1 MVGTK
6 AAIRTVEQASFR
18 NLIMEKS
25 SNKHQVIFELRGV
38 SKSFDGLQA
47 LDSVD
52 LIIHQG
58 ERHAIIGP
66 NGAGKTTLFNVIIG
80 ELEPDAGEI
89 HFFETMLN
97 KRPTRKR
104 IHAGLGRTY
113 QITNLFLEMTAEENI
128 FLAVNGSSKKALRLF
143 KPWRREREKIA
154 QVLHVAEQIGL
165 QKDYLQTPVK
175 ELSYG
180 DQRKLDLSL
189 AIAGN
194 PKLLLLDEPMAG
206 LARGERPQI
215 AKLISD
221 LDPKIAVI
229 IIEHDIEVAFDIV
242 EKVTVLHM
250 GKIIAQGEPEE
261 IRRNR
266 EVRELYM
273 GA

>member
-1 MVGTK
+1 MS
-6 AAIRTVEQASFR
+6 E
-18 NLIMEKS
+18 IMIETT
-25 SNKHQVIFELRGV
+25 NKTQQVIFELKGI

-52 LIIHQG
+52 LAIHHG

-80 ELEPDAGEI
+80 ELDPDGGEI
-89 HFFETMLN
+89 HFFSRLLN

-104 IHAGLGRTY
+104 IHMGLGRTY
-113 QITNLFLEMTAEENI
+113 QITNLFQELTAEENI
-128 FLAVNGSSKKALRLF
+128 FLAVNGSDKRALRLF
-143 KPWRREREKIA
+143 KPWRNQSGKVAR
-154 QVLHVAEQIGL
+154 VLSIAEQIGL
-165 QKDYLQTPVK
+165 QKEHLQTPVK

-206 LARGERPQI
+206 LARADRPQI
-215 AKLISD
+215 AGLISN
-221 LDPKIAVI
+221 LDPDIAVI
-229 IIEHDIEVAFDIV
+229 VIEHDIEVAFGIV
-242 EKVTVLHM
+242 ENVTVLHM
-250 GKIIAQGEPEE
+250 GRIIAQGDPEA
-261 IRRNR
+261 IRNNR

>member
-1 MVGTK
+1 MIERSDK
-6 AAIRTVEQASFR
+6 KNS
-18 NLIMEKS
+18 
-25 SNKHQVIFELRGV
+25 VIFELKGI

-52 LIIHQG
+52 LAIHHG

-80 ELEPDAGEI
+80 ELEPDAGEA
-89 HFFETMLN
+89 HLFNRLLN

-104 IHAGLGRTY
+104 IHMGLGRTY
-113 QITNLFLEMTAEENI
+113 QITNLFQELTAEQNI
-128 FLAVNGSSKKALRLF
+128 FLAVNGSDKKALRLF
-143 KPWRREREKIA
+143 KPWRQEHGKVA
-154 QVLHVAEQIGL
+154 QVLRIAEQIGL
-165 QKDYLQTPVK
+165 QKDHLQTPVK

-215 AKLISD
+215 AKLITN
-221 LDPKIAVI
+221 LDPEIAVI
-229 IIEHDIEVAFDIV
+229 IIEHNIEVAFDIV

-250 GKIIAQGEPEE
+250 GRIIAQGEPET
-261 IRRNR
+261 IRTNR
-266 EVRELYM
+266 EVREVYM

>member
-1 MVGTK
+1 MITK
-6 AAIRTVEQASFR
+6 PAKKQKA
-18 NLIMEKS
+18 
-25 SNKHQVIFELRGV
+25 IFELKDI

-47 LDSVD
+47 LDNVN
-52 LIIHQG
+52 LTVHHG

-80 ELEPDAGEI
+80 ELDPDAGEI
-89 HFFETMLN
+89 HLYGRLLN

-104 IHAGLGRTY
+104 IQMGLGRTY
-113 QITNLFLEMTAEENI
+113 QITNLFQELTAEENI
-128 FLAVNGSSKKALRLF
+128 FLAINGSAKKALSLF
-143 KPWRREREKIA
+143 KPWRSEHQKVA
-154 QVLHVAEQIGL
+154 QVLRIIEQIGL
-165 QKDYLQTPVK
+165 HKALLQTPAK

-206 LARGERPQI
+206 LARSERPQI
-215 AKLISD
+215 ARLIKE
-221 LDPKIAVI
+221 LDPEIAVI
-229 IIEHDIEVAFDIV
+229 VIEHDIEVAFEIV
-242 EKVTVLHM
+242 ETVTVLHM
-250 GKIIAQGEPEE
+250 GRIIAQGDPKT
-261 IRRNR
+261 IRTNR

>member
-1 MVGTK
+1 MN
-6 AAIRTVEQASFR
+6 ARSE
-18 NLIMEKS
+18 
-25 SNKHQVIFELRGV
+25 NKPDPIFELKGI

-47 LDSVD
+47 LDNVT
-52 LIIHQG
+52 LQIHHG

-66 NGAGKTTLFNVIIG
+66 NGAGKTTLFNVITG
-80 ELEPDAGEI
+80 ELDPDAGEI
-89 HFFETMLN
+89 FLFKRMLN
-97 KRPTRKR
+97 KRPTRRR
-104 IHAGLGRTY
+104 IHMGMGRTY
-113 QITNLFLEMTAEENI
+113 QITNLFQELTAEENI
-128 FLAVNGSSKKALRLF
+128 FLAVNGSAKKTLSLF
-143 KPWRREREKIA
+143 KSWRSERAKITR
-154 QVLHVAEQIGL
+154 VLRIAEQIGL
-165 QKDYLQTPVK
+165 QKELLQTPVK

-215 AKLISD
+215 ASLIKN
-221 LDPKIAVI
+221 LDPQIAVI
-229 IIEHDIEVAFDIV
+229 VIEHDIDVAFDMV

-250 GKIIAQGEPEE
+250 GRIIAQGDPAT
-261 IRRNR
+261 IRMNR

>member
-1 MVGTK
+1 MKTLGESHD
-6 AAIRTVEQASFR
+6 I
-18 NLIMEKS
+18 
-25 SNKHQVIFELRGV
+25 IFELKGI

-52 LIIHQG
+52 LTIYHG
-58 ERHAIIGP
+58 ERHAVIGP

-80 ELEPDAGEI
+80 ELDPDAGEV
-89 HFFETMLN
+89 HLFKRLLN
-97 KRPTRKR
+97 KYPTRKR
-104 IHAGLGRTY
+104 IQMGLGRTY
-113 QITNLFLEMTAEENI
+113 QITNLFQELTAEENI
-128 FLAVNGSSKKALRLF
+128 FLAVNGSRKNALRLF
-143 KPWRREREKIA
+143 KPWRQERGKVDQIVRIAEKIGFKK
-154 QVLHVAEQIGL
+154 I
-165 QKDYLQTPVK
+165 YLQTPVK

-206 LARGERPQI
+206 LARSERPQI
-215 AKLISD
+215 AKLISN
-221 LDPKIAVI
+221 LDPEIAVI

-250 GKIIAQGEPEE
+250 GRIIAQGDPEN
-261 IRRNR
+261 IRSNR

-273 GA
+273 GV

>member
-1 MVGTK
+1 M
-6 AAIRTVEQASFR
+6 IE
-18 NLIMEKS
+18 I
-25 SNKHQVIFELRGV
+25 SNKKHNVIFELKGI
-38 SKSFDGLQA
+38 SKSFDGLKA

-52 LIIHQG
+52 LAIHHG

-80 ELEPDAGEI
+80 ELEPDAGEVQL
-89 HFFETMLN
+89 FNRLLN

-104 IHAGLGRTY
+104 IHMGLGRTY
-113 QITNLFLEMTAEENI
+113 QITNLFQELTAEQNI
-128 FLAVNGSSKKALRLF
+128 FLAVNGSDKKALRLF
-143 KPWRREREKIA
+143 KPWRQENAKLA
-154 QVLHVAEQIGL
+154 QVLRIAEQIGL
-165 QKDYLQTPVK
+165 QKDHLQTPVK

-180 DQRKLDLSL
+180 DQRRLDLSL

-206 LARGERPQI
+206 LARSERPQI
-215 AKLISD
+215 AKLIRN
-221 LDPKIAVI
+221 LDPEIAVI

-250 GKIIAQGEPEE
+250 GRIIAQGEPET
-261 IRRNR
+261 IRTNR
-266 EVRELYM
+266 EVREVYM

>member
-1 MVGTK
+1 MSETSDK
-6 AAIRTVEQASFR
+6 EQ
-18 NLIMEKS
+18 
-25 SNKHQVIFELRGV
+25 QVIFELKGI

-47 LDSVD
+47 LDNVD
-52 LIIHQG
+52 LTIHHG

-80 ELEPDAGEI
+80 ELDPDAGEI
-89 HFFETMLN
+89 NLYDRLLN

-104 IHAGLGRTY
+104 IHMGLGRTY
-113 QITNLFLEMTAEENI
+113 QITNLFQDLTAEENI
-128 FLAVNGSSKKALRLF
+128 FLAVNGSDKKALSLF
-143 KPWRREREKIA
+143 KPWRNEHQKVA
-154 QVLHVAEQIGL
+154 QVLRITEQIGL
-165 QKDYLQTPVK
+165 QKEHLQTPVK

-215 AKLISD
+215 ARLIKE
-221 LDPKIAVI
+221 LDPNIAVI

-250 GKIIAQGEPEE
+250 GRIIAQGNPET
-261 IRRNR
+261 IRTNR
-266 EVRELYM
+266 EVRKLYM
-273 GA
+273 GV